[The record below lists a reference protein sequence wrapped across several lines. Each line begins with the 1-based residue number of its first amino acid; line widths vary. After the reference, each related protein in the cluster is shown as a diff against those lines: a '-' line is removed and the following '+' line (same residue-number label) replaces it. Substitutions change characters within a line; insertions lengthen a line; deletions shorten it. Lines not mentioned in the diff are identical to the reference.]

1 MKTCGG
7 SISRTARFSLAAAA
21 GFIIAGWFGLSAV
34 ARAAD
39 GSVPPNPDTLYERAP
54 ASSGDATT
62 PVDSAAPTAAAASL
76 APAAATAPDAAAP
89 APVPSS
95 AEPAVE
101 TMGAGGGD
109 AATIIVPDSM
119 PAPPFVNQAGA
130 IPPSTTVIPGT
141 SGTLPGDAA
150 DQNQIIN
157 YEAQQNPQLI
167 DPQLHSM
174 QEFMEEEG
182 SESSPLGIEMQE
194 DQRKLDDGEIANGL
208 LVVGVVPG
216 SPAAAAGLHAF
227 HRTARNIIEGTAIA
241 AALVFPP
248 AVAVVP
254 IIESVNFH
262 ESYDLIIGV
271 DGVRVANFLDFD
283 DRMRDV
289 QPGEIVYLS
298 VVRNGRRVQLPV
310 SVPNPLKPP
319 GF

>member
-1 MKTCGG
+1 MKTGGG
-7 SISRTARFSLAAAA
+7 SISRAARLSLAAAV
-21 GFIIAGWFGLSAV
+21 GVLIAGWFGAVAV
-34 ARAAD
+34 ARAAG
-39 GSVPPNPDTLYERAP
+39 GSAPPNPDTLYERAP

-62 PVDSAAPTAAAASL
+62 PVESAAPPS
-76 APAAATAPDAAAP
+76 PAAATVPAAP
-89 APVPSS
+89 APAPTA

-101 TMGAGGGD
+101 SMGAGGGD
-109 AATIIVPDSM
+109 ASTIIVPDSM
-119 PAPPFVNQAGA
+119 PAPRIVNQDGA
-130 IPPSTTVIPGT
+130 VPPSTTVIPEA
-141 SGTLPGDAA
+141 SGALPGDAA
-150 DQNQIIN
+150 DQNQVIN

-182 SESSPLGIEMQE
+182 SETSPLGIEVQE
-194 DQRKLDDGEIANGL
+194 DQRKLADGEIADGL

-216 SPAAAAGLHAF
+216 SPAASAGLHPF
-227 HRTARNIIEGTAIA
+227 RQTARNIIEGTAIA

-248 AVAVVP
+248 AVVVVP

-271 DGVRVANFLDFD
+271 DGVRVTNFLDFD
-283 DRMRDV
+283 DRMREV

-298 VVRNGRRVQLPV
+298 LVRNGRRVQLPV
-310 SVPNPLKPP
+310 PVRSLLKPP

>member
-1 MKTCGG
+1 
-7 SISRTARFSLAAAA
+7 LAAAA
-21 GFIIAGWFGLSAV
+21 GVIIAGWLGAV
-34 ARAAD
+34 AHAAG
-39 GSVPPNPDTLYERAP
+39 GSAPPNPDTLYERAP

-62 PVDSAAPTAAAASL
+62 PVESAA
-76 APAAATAPDAAAP
+76 APAAAAATVPAAP
-89 APVPSS
+89 APTA

-101 TMGAGGGD
+101 SMGAGGGD
-109 AATIIVPDSM
+109 ASTIIVPDSM
-119 PAPPFVNQAGA
+119 PAPRIVNQDGA
-130 IPPSTTVIPGT
+130 VPSSTTVIPGA
-141 SGTLPGDAA
+141 SGTPPGDAA
-150 DQNQIIN
+150 DQNQVIN

-167 DPQLHSM
+167 DPQLYSM
-174 QEFMEEEG
+174 QDFMEEEG
-182 SESSPLGIEMQE
+182 SETSPLGIEVQE
-194 DQRKLDDGEIANGL
+194 DQRKLADGEIADGL

-227 HRTARNIIEGTAIA
+227 RRTARNIIEGTAIA

-248 AVAVVP
+248 AVVVVP

-271 DGVRVANFLDFD
+271 DGVRVTNFLDFD

-298 VVRNGRRVQLPV
+298 LVRNGRRVQLPV
-310 SVPNPLKPP
+310 PVRNLLKPP